1 MRILQVTSH
10 LDIGGITRY
19 VLSLAQELQA
29 RGHRV
34 ILAADG
40 GHLEARAAALGV
52 PHWRLPLHTSAEWSP
67 RVFRAGRQLAA
78 RVREEPV
85 DIIHA
90 HTRVA
95 QVVAD
100 RLARQF
106 RIPYVTTWHG
116 VFKRR
121 LGRRLWPCMGDVTIA
136 ISPFVR
142 EHLLRDFH
150 VPDARARLI
159 YNGIDTAHGAAP
171 PDASALQAFRE
182 RWHLPPGHP
191 VIGGIGRMA
200 SGRVKGFDL
209 ILMAASLLRATVPGL
224 HVLLVGDGPRRP
236 FLEQVARR
244 LGVHDCVQFVGT
256 AEDVRIPLALMDV
269 FVFPSRWPEGFGLT
283 LVEAMVAGKPVV
295 AMRNGAV
302 EDIVEHEVSGLLVP
316 PEDAAGLAQSVIRLL
331 KDRLLAERLGR
342 AAQARVRDAF
352 SLDRMATQIEAVY
365 REVLAAHRTAQG
377 AFRQG

>member
-19 VLSLAQELQA
+19 VLSLAQGLQA

-40 GHLEARAAALGV
+40 GDLETRAAALGL
-52 PHWRLPLHTSAEWSP
+52 PQWRLPLHTSAEWSP

-78 RVREEPV
+78 RLREEPV

-100 RLARQF
+100 RLAHQL

-121 LGRRLWPCMGDVTIA
+121 LGRRLWPCMGDRVIA
-136 ISPFVR
+136 ISPLVR
-142 EHLLRDFH
+142 EHLIRDFR
-150 VPDARARLI
+150 VPEAHARLV
-159 YNGIDTAHGAAP
+159 YNGIDATHGAAR
-171 PDASALQAFRE
+171 PDASTLQAYRE
-182 RWHLPPGHP
+182 QWQLPSGQP

-209 ILMAASLLRATVPGL
+209 ILVAAHLLRETIPGL
-224 HVLLVGDGPRRP
+224 HVLFVGDGPRRP
-236 FLEQVARR
+236 FLEQIARR
-244 LGVHDCVQFVGT
+244 LGVQDCVQFVGA

-283 LVEAMVAGKPVV
+283 LVEAMLAGKPVV

-316 PEDAAGLAQSVIRLL
+316 PEDTAGLARSITRLL
-331 KDRLLAERLGR
+331 KDRALADRLGR
-342 AAQARVRDAF
+342 AAQARVREAF
-352 SLDRMATQIEAVY
+352 SLDRMVTQIEAVY
-365 REVLAAHRTAQG
+365 REVLAAHSTG
-377 AFRQG
+377 NPS